1 MCGIGGII
9 GKRSKSSANKIINKL
24 SHRGPDS
31 NDFWISDNNDYPI
44 TLCHTRLSIIDLT
57 NYGSQPFFSNDKRYI
72 LVFNGEIFNF
82 LELKEELEKKGCVF
96 RTKTD
101 TEVLLQGLILEGIDF
116 QLKCNGMWAFCLWDR
131 KLNKAILS
139 RDRFGIKPLYFSFKN
154 SNTFIFGSEMKAI
167 TPFLDSITPSKNI
180 NLFMRNL
187 FNYEATDEC
196 VISDIKK
203 LKSGHYLIF
212 DNGSITI
219 NKYWNTLDHL
229 IFKNDSYLNQV
240 EEWKSLFLDS
250 VSLRMRSDVPIG
262 SALSGGLDSSSIVSA
277 MALIEKENDEK
288 RISKDWQHIF
298 CSSYPGSEIDETSW
312 AKRVAEDLSL
322 PLNQIILKN
331 SDLNYSMED
340 AMARVEDPFLTMPH
354 PMLNT
359 YRRIKSQGISV
370 TLDGHGADE
379 LFSGYGHISY
389 AIANAK
395 SFEKIREL
403 IAIDKSTSSGV
414 FSANEK
420 RVKRNWVRHSIKNII
435 KSSYYKSYSLLSN
448 SSKDFFSP
456 YRISPIHFAEG
467 IKEHPAYLEMDA
479 FSQVLFEIFHYSIL
493 PTLLRNYDKYSM
505 ANGVEIRMPFMDW
518 RLVCKTFS
526 LPMSSKIGGGYTKR
540 IQRDSMKNILLDSIR
555 LRRDKIGWNA
565 PAQDWFRNELKD
577 EVEKILAK
585 NKKSEFYNSTKKSWD
600 KFKRLREPSFKDG
613 VKTWKAI
620 MPLVWFSAL
629 DNNLWK

>member
-1 MCGIGGII
+1 M
-9 GKRSKSSANKIINKL
+9 
-24 SHRGPDS
+24 
-31 NDFWISDNNDYPI
+31 
-44 TLCHTRLSIIDLT
+44 SILDLT
-57 NYGSQPFFSNDKRYI
+57 KYGSQPFFSNDKRFV
-72 LVFNGEIFNF
+72 LVFNGEIYNF

-96 RTKTD
+96 KTKTD
-101 TEVLLQGLILEGIDF
+101 TEVLLQGLINEGIDF

-139 RDRFGIKPLYFSFKN
+139 RDRFGIKPLYFSIKN
-154 SNTFIFGSEMKAI
+154 SNSFIFGSEMKAI
-167 TPFLDSITPSKNI
+167 TPFLDSITPSTNI
-180 NLFMRNL
+180 NFFMSNL
-187 FNYEATDEC
+187 FNYEGTDEC
-196 VISDIKK
+196 VISDIKR
-203 LKSGHYLIF
+203 LKAGHYLIF
-212 DNGSITI
+212 ENGEINI

-229 IFKNDSYLNQV
+229 VFKNDSYSNQI

-277 MALIEKENDEK
+277 MKLISKENDGE
-288 RISKDWQHIF
+288 RISNDWQHVF
-298 CSSYPGSEIDETSW
+298 CSSYPGSEIDETKW
-312 AKRVAEDLSL
+312 ARKVAEDLSL
-322 PLNQIILKN
+322 PFNQIVLKN
-331 SDLNYSMED
+331 SDLNYSMEE
-340 AMARVEDPFLTMPH
+340 AMAIVEDPYLTMPH

-389 AIANAK
+389 AIANATNFK
-395 SFEKIREL
+395 SIKEL
-403 IAIDKSTSSGV
+403 IAIEKSVSTGIFSSK
-414 FSANEK
+414 EK
-420 RVKRNWVRHSIKNII
+420 RVKRNWVRHNIKNII
-435 KSSYYKSYSLLSN
+435 KNLYIGSYSQLSK
-448 SSKDFFSP
+448 SSEDLFSP
-456 YRISPIHFAEG
+456 FRISPIHFTEG

-518 RLVCKTFS
+518 RLVTKTFS
-526 LPMSSKIGGGYTKR
+526 LPMVSKLGGGYTKR

-565 PAQDWFRNELKD
+565 PAQDWFRNELKH
-577 EVEKILAK
+577 EVEEILSK
-585 NKKSEFYNSTKKSWD
+585 NKKSEFYNSSKKSWD
-600 KFKRLREPSFKDG
+600 QFNNLKEPSFKDG
-613 VKTWKAI
+613 EKTWKSI
-620 MPLVWFSAL
+620 LPLVWFSAL